1 MAQVAHKTI
10 YELFMKIPG
19 DAVNH
24 PLECSESNYKSANKS
39 KKRIYFWYHGKL
51 IFSNQNHEHQKK
63 EKQKKKNND
72 NHKKNKKTKKTIT
85 ASHKDLNNN
94 LSILSKIQ
102 LVVYYQCC
110 TLIG

>member
-1 MAQVAHKTI
+1 
-10 YELFMKIPG
+10 MKIPG

-63 EKQKKKNND
+63 EKQKKK
-72 NHKKNKKTKKTIT
+72 KQRQPQKKQKNKK
-85 ASHKDLNNN
+85 NNY
-94 LSILSKIQ
+94 SKS
-102 LVVYYQCC
+102 
-110 TLIG
+110 